1 MMEQGRHETPPKME
15 NDGNR
20 NNRRWAE
27 MEREER
33 GWVRLPKRNTVKR
46 PLRRT

>member
-1 MMEQGRHETPPKME
+1 MEQGRHETPQRWKMME
-15 NDGNR
+15 IGMT
-20 NNRRWAE
+20 RRWGE

-33 GWVRLPKRNTVKR
+33 GWVRLPKRNTVKC

>member
-1 MMEQGRHETPPKME
+1 
-15 NDGNR
+15 
-20 NNRRWAE
+20 

-46 PLRRT
+46 PSAGLEDPGSRGL